1 MGAEV
6 ERSEQDFRQAALA
19 CLDGLYRFA
28 LTLARDRGAAE
39 DLVQETY
46 VRALAARHKAAPDEK
61 LRSWLFVILHNVW
74 RNERRRQRPRAEPDE
89 VERLPA
95 REDVAAALDRRTA
108 GERLQQAI
116 DALPGP
122 FRQVLALRY
131 EEELSYKEIA
141 EVLDCPAGTVMSRLA
156 RARLLLKDA
165 LRPFSLLPGPHSR
178 PGLGEAAR

>member
-1 MGAEV
+1 MGADV
-6 ERSEQDFRQAALA
+6 ERSEREFRQAALS

-28 LTLARDRGAAE
+28 LTLARDRVVAE

-46 VRALAARHKAAPDEK
+46 ARALAARHKAAPDEK

-74 RNERRRQRPRAEPDE
+74 RNERRRQRPLAPPDE
-89 VERLPA
+89 VDRLPA

-116 DALPGP
+116 DGLPAP

-131 EEELSYKEIA
+131 VEELSYKEIA
-141 EVLDCPAGTVMSRLA
+141 DVLDCPAGTVMSRLA
-156 RARLLLKDA
+156 RARVMLREA
-165 LRPFSLLPGPHSR
+165 LRPLTLVPR
-178 PGLGEAAR
+178 PREVVR

>member
-1 MGAEV
+1 VGAEV

-116 DALPGP
+116 DGLPGP